1 MQDRDGRTAL
11 DIAHKINRPKL
22 AILLIKEGTFSA
34 PNPVLENF
42 FLNIVKSSKT
52 SIIEAILRKDI
63 ENPDYNDTNNRTTVP
78 WAAEKGHEV
87 IVKLLLDTGCQ
98 RKGR

>member
-11 DIAHKINRPKL
+11 DIAHEINRPEL
-22 AILLIKEGTFSA
+22 ATLLIEEGIFSA
-34 PNPVLENF
+34 PNSILENF
-42 FLNIVKSSKT
+42 ILNIIKSGET

-63 ENPDYNDTNNRTTVP
+63 ENPDYDDINNRTTIL

-87 IVKLLLDTGCQ
+87 IVKLLLDIGCQ